1 MPSCDISLLFINLL
15 GKQYQLE
22 SQNQQRN
29 NRSQADMH
37 GITDNESES
46 FVITSNGTAT
56 TLALCTTQYKEIE
69 KRIQAMTINL

>member
-1 MPSCDISLLFINLL
+1 
-15 GKQYQLE
+15 
-22 SQNQQRN
+22 
-29 NRSQADMH
+29 MH

-56 TLALCTTQYKEIE
+56 LALYYIQYKEIE

>member
-1 MPSCDISLLFINLL
+1 
-15 GKQYQLE
+15 
-22 SQNQQRN
+22 
-29 NRSQADMH
+29 MH

-56 TLALCTTQYKEIE
+56 TLALYYIQYKEIE

>member
-56 TLALCTTQYKEIE
+56 LALYYIVQRNRK
-69 KRIQAMTINL
+69 KNSSNDN